1 MIDGTADFYDL
12 ESDGD
17 GCSDVIEAGFTD
29 SDPIPDGILGTS
41 PVAVTSQGLV
51 AGYDGYVVPRDADLS
66 GIYDFQEL
74 GSAALAA
81 NIITHPNVQVICL
94 GGSANFEIQTDLSQP
109 VLQWQIFDGTDWID
123 LSDDGTYSNTSS
135 SVMTVTPADNSLDNT
150 SYRVTVAK
158 RNYLCNP
165 VISDIAL
172 LNMEPPK
179 VFTIEPELFNLS
191 ETDSPTFLV
200 LLCKRLHPQT
210 LY

>member
-1 MIDGTADFYDL
+1 MGA
-12 ESDGD
+12 
-17 GCSDVIEAGFTD
+17 
-29 SDPIPDGILGTS
+29 S
-41 PVAVTSQGLV
+41 PVTVTSQGLV

-66 GIYDFQEL
+66 GIYDFQEV
-74 GSAALAA
+74 GSAALLL
-81 NIITHPNVQVICL
+81 TSLHTQMCKVFVW
-94 GGSANFEIQTDLSQP
+94 GSANFEVQTDLSQP

-172 LNMEPPK
+172 LNMELQK
-179 VFTIEPELFNLS
+179 
-191 ETDSPTFLV
+191 FL
-200 LLCKRLHPQT
+200 L
-210 LY
+210 